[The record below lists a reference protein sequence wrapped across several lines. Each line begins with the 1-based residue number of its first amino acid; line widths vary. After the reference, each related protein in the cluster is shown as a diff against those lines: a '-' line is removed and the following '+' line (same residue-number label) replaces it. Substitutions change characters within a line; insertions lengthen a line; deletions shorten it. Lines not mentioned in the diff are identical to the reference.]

1 MFGMPQTLPQGWI
14 YVKGNVPFQT
24 YYGNEHDTK
33 YDTYYVGPKGEI
45 NPHGP
50 YKYTAGSKK
59 SSKQNKKK
67 TKRSSKQNK
76 KKTKKTKVLKWNNME
91 FMMGMMPLRI
101 RCKSAKTM

>member
-76 KKTKKTKVLKWNNME
+76 KKTKKTKVLK
-91 FMMGMMPLRI
+91 
-101 RCKSAKTM
+101 